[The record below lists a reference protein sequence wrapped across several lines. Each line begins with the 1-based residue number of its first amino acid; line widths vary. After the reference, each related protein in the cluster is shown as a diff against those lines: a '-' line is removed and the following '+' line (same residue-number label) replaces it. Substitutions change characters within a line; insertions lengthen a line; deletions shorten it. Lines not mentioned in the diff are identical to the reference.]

1 MVGLV
6 GPTTATAT
14 EGLNGAG
21 NVTVTGS
28 VSNTDPG
35 ATVWLPGGYTVLS
48 APGFGTLTITQNTAS
63 GEGGYTWSFV
73 FDSDDP
79 ALDALDSGESMDIT
93 FNVRVFDVSWT
104 GTGDASTD
112 GPYGVQVVDT
122 HQVTITIF
130 GENEVCFARGTE
142 IATPDGPR
150 MIEDLQVGD
159 PVLTHDNKIKH
170 VKWLGYSEISDA
182 RRRGNDGLEPI
193 LIEKGAIEPNVPSR
207 DLVVSPQH
215 RVLLTGQVADA
226 LFDSECRL
234 VAAKH
239 LCDGQRI
246 RPCGERFEK
255 LEYWHLMLDDH
266 DVVIANGCPVE
277 SFYFGPMSAG
287 ILDSGQVSELKE
299 IFPDLAAGGHEL
311 AYPVLKAKDAG
322 QVIAHLESE
331 VSH

>member
-35 ATVWLPGGYTVLS
+35 IYAWLPGGYTVLS
-48 APGFGTLTITQNTAS
+48 APGFGTLTITHNTAT

-79 ALDALDSGESMDIT
+79 ALDTLDSGSSLDIT

-104 GTGDASTD
+104 GTADDPFD
-112 GPYGVQVVDT
+112 GPNNTVVVDT

-130 GENEVCFARGTE
+130 GENEVCFTRGTE

-159 PVLTHDNKIKH
+159 PVLTRDNEVKH

-193 LIEKGAIEPNVPSR
+193 LIEKGAIERNVPSR

-215 RVLLTGQVADA
+215 RILLAGQVADT

-266 DVVIANGCPVE
+266 DVVMANGCPVE

-287 ILDSGQVSELKE
+287 ILDSGQVSELKA

-311 AYPVLKAKDAG
+311 AYPVLKARDAG